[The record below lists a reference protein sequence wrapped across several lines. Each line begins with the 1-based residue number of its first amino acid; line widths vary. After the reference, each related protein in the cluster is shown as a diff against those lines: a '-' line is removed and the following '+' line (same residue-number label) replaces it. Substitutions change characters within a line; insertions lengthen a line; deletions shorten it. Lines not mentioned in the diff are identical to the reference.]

1 MLRTSILEDIT
12 KDGKRVPVRE
22 MERWQQ
28 VLSGEAVFFRQL
40 VLPAVLD
47 RDPYLSLL
55 VPGSVILK
63 NFTGNTPKYR
73 LRCQL
78 VLFCFVSCTFTALPR
93 KCIDLDTWSILPG
106 SRWTLEYQY
115 NNSGS

>member
-47 RDPYLSLL
+47 RDPYLSLYSL
-55 VPGSVILK
+55 STWECHPEK
-63 NFTGNTPKYR
+63 FTGNTPKDR
-73 LRCQL
+73 IRCQL
-78 VLFCFVSCTFTALPR
+78 VLFCFVSCTFTAL
-93 KCIDLDTWSILPG
+93 
-106 SRWTLEYQY
+106 SR
-115 NNSGS
+115 NV